1 MKCQKCNKREAT
13 THLTR
18 IVNGYKE
25 ELHLC
30 SECAA
35 HSQEYEDMKAD
46 MNVGFSD
53 FLLGLIGGNK
63 KKQAAAISPTEQN
76 TDVCPTCHMTFSD
89 FLNTGKL
96 GCGDCYSAFRNRL
109 IRPIKQIHGTYEHT
123 GKVPVRG
130 GGNVVREKK
139 ISKLDSELN
148 AAVMIQDFETAAKL
162 RDEIKSMTASGGED
176 AKEA

>member
-63 KKQAAAISPTEQN
+63 KKQGSYR
-76 TDVCPTCHMTFSD
+76 H
-89 FLNTGKL
+89 
-96 GCGDCYSAFRNRL
+96 
-109 IRPIKQIHGTYEHT
+109 
-123 GKVPVRG
+123 
-130 GGNVVREKK
+130 REK
-139 ISKLDSELN
+139 
-148 AAVMIQDFETAAKL
+148 VY
-162 RDEIKSMTASGGED
+162 
-176 AKEA
+176 

>member
-96 GCGDCYSAFRNRL
+96 GCGD
-109 IRPIKQIHGTYEHT
+109 
-123 GKVPVRG
+123 
-130 GGNVVREKK
+130 
-139 ISKLDSELN
+139 
-148 AAVMIQDFETAAKL
+148 
-162 RDEIKSMTASGGED
+162 
-176 AKEA
+176 